1 MTAIELINELKRGG
15 VTPEKTCDTIKAGE
29 PEKQLHRV
37 AVSMFATVDVIR
49 AAHEWGADMLIT
61 HEPTYYDH
69 MDRIKDDPVSR
80 AKKSMIEESGM
91 VIFRYHDHMHF
102 RDVDSITEGECHYL
116 GLEGKIEKT
125 PYFASYILTSDEP
138 LTALELAERMESE
151 LGVAHIRI
159 AGARENKATR
169 IALCFGTPR
178 GVFDL
183 LKSNDVQMVL
193 TGEACEWQ
201 LGEYARDATALG
213 INKSLLAM
221 GHIGSERD
229 GMRLLAERMKE
240 RYTEFETMYFE
251 CGEVYSYTS
260 R

>member
-102 RDVDSITEGECHYL
+102 RDVDAITEGECYYL
-116 GLEGKIEKT
+116 GLKGKIEKT
-125 PYFASYILTSDEP
+125 PYAASYILNAEQP
-138 LTALELAERMESE
+138 ITAIGLARRIETE
-151 LGVAHIRI
+151 LGVSQVRI
-159 AGARENKATR
+159 AGDRYSEAMR

-183 LKSNDVQMVL
+183 LRSEDIQMVI

-201 LGEYARDATALG
+201 LCEYARDAAALG
-213 INKSLLAM
+213 INKSVLVL

-229 GMRLLAERMKE
+229 GMRLLAERMRKN
-240 RYTEFETMYFE
+240 YTEFETAYLE
-251 CGEVYSYTS
+251 CGEVYSYI
-260 R
+260 